1 MCAASKSPLVPL
13 ALIGNGAPS
22 TQNKKNDFIRSC
34 LHFSFFFL
42 LDKIV
47 LSHDFAVLKL
57 LTKAVSVTKRQTK
70 LNFFAQGVSSF
81 NSAEVKFLE
90 STFCI
95 VILCLKL
102 APHYNPKND
111 MMRKLYFG
119 EFIFLLRMRFVT
131 SKDCCISRQSLAL

>member
-1 MCAASKSPLVPL
+1 MGP
-13 ALIGNGAPS
+13 PS
-22 TQNKKNDFIRSC
+22 TQNKNTISLGVVYIFP
-34 LHFSFFFL
+34 FFFL
-42 LDKIV
+42 LDKIE

-95 VILCLKL
+95 VIWCKL
-102 APHYNPKND
+102 ASHYSPKYD
-111 MMRKLYFG
+111 MIRKLYFG
-119 EFIFLLRMRFVT
+119 EFIFLF
-131 SKDCCISRQSLAL
+131 